1 MDVNTKLNYTAIT
14 TNNLDA
20 TVTIAILD
28 TIEEVQEYVFWKQ
41 SPIMTTIVYDLR
53 STIYDDSN
61 SIMLILVNKVE
72 QFEKLC
78 INDVQTMFSIL
89 DFIIEIL
96 DLNCSH
102 LYNYEYFHDYILH
115 HINVISDKLEDI
127 SDNKLEFIDLIDEY
141 LNKLDSFID

>member
-1 MDVNTKLNYTAIT
+1 MHYNSFEFMFIIIKIEIYDMKLNFIYYILLFMDVNTKLNYTAIT

-115 HINVISDKLEDI
+115 
-127 SDNKLEFIDLIDEY
+127 
-141 LNKLDSFID
+141 